1 MIAIYINKYED
12 LPIIYFDLSF
22 NEDDNQMLRLGSV
35 PFNEGFTNDDMINK
49 ATEIFE
55 SNFTEGVL
63 TEIITI

>member
-12 LPIIYFDLSF
+12 LPITYFDLSF

-55 SNFTEGVL
+55 NNFTEGVL